1 MVDWEKVIGSVSTKR
16 NFVITGDGILGW
28 EFGIDGRLGK
38 GDISSL
44 NNN

>member
-1 MVDWEKVIGSVSTKR
+1 MGDWERVIGAVSKIR
-16 NFVITGDGILGW
+16 NFVITGYGILGW